1 MSISGY
7 HFRKIFCSPQSSKN
21 GKTGGTPK
29 GTPPHWY
36 FLLTLHLQE
45 ETTMNTIE
53 ESKASRKQIGIRFLY
68 TLLYLIV
75 LEVIKVIVQVT
86 VILQFLYLLITQNYS
101 EPLRSFSNKLSAYAY
116 RVIRYA
122 TLNENTRPFPFNDFP
137 GELEKSEEPVQFT

>member
-1 MSISGY
+1 
-7 HFRKIFCSPQSSKN
+7 
-21 GKTGGTPK
+21 
-29 GTPPHWY
+29 
-36 FLLTLHLQE
+36 
-45 ETTMNTIE
+45 MNTIE

-86 VILQFLYLLITQNYS
+86 VILQFLYLLITQKYS
-101 EPLRSFSNKLSAYAY
+101 EPLRSFSNKLAAYGY

-137 GELEKSEEPVQFT
+137 GELEKSEDPVQFT